1 MKHRKLLAG
10 PYLFWAVSFVI
21 IPLLMIVYY
30 GLTDKEGHFT
40 FSNLGM
46 MTSQENLKA
55 LGLALLLSPD
65 QHTDLSG
72 SCLSAGNDPFR
83 KEYESD
89 EFYRIDLYSP
99 DVDEF
104 PAPYTGMADTA

>member
-1 MKHRKLLAG
+1 MRRLLHLKHRKLLAG

-46 MTSQENLKA
+46 MTS
-55 LGLALLLSPD
+55 
-65 QHTDLSG
+65 
-72 SCLSAGNDPFR
+72 
-83 KEYESD
+83 
-89 EFYRIDLYSP
+89 
-99 DVDEF
+99 
-104 PAPYTGMADTA
+104 

>member
-1 MKHRKLLAG
+1 MGREQH
-10 PYLFWAVSFVI
+10 F
-21 IPLLMIVYY
+21 
-30 GLTDKEGHFT
+30 DKER
-40 FSNLGM
+40 SKKNLPG
-46 MTSQENLKA
+46 
-55 LGLALLLSPD
+55 
-65 QHTDLSG
+65 TDLSG

>member
-46 MTSQENLKA
+46 MTS
-55 LGLALLLSPD
+55 
-65 QHTDLSG
+65 
-72 SCLSAGNDPFR
+72 CLSAGNDPFR

>member
-1 MKHRKLLAG
+1 MRRLLHLKHRKLLAG

-55 LGLALLLSPD
+55 LGLALLLSLISTLICLVLAYPLAMI
-65 QHTDLSG
+65 LS
-72 SCLSAGNDPFR
+72 
-83 KEYESD
+83 